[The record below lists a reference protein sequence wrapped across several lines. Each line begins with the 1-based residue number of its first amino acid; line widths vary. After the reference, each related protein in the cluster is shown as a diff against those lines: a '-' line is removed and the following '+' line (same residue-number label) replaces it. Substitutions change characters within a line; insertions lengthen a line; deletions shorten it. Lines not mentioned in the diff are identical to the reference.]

1 MGRKTRRRTF
11 KKVSFNRK
19 INAFYKLT
27 ERERKKML
35 IRTLIKSDNDFAK
48 MFERKIGKKEQY
60 QHYFK
65 EQAVKV
71 NEALISGFMSARF
84 RGKMGVEYKIIKMAR
99 SGAKATDIIGY
110 IKSSLGL
117 KNVKSALDNKSKILQ
132 LANYGIIY
140 TGSTGRDVTNNIR
153 VLYFKD
159 LTQAGKVI
167 VIPDSFFQRMS
178 IDDILIEFGRIGG
191 KRSIETTE
199 EIPII
204 YTNTSKKR

>member
-1 MGRKTRRRTF
+1 MDRKRT
-11 KKVSFNRK
+11 KKTSKVSFNRK
-19 INAFYKLT
+19 INTFYKLSK
-27 ERERKKML
+27 RERKREL
-35 IRTLIKSDNDFAK
+35 IRTLIKSDNDFAR
-48 MFERKIGKKEQY
+48 MFEKRIGKKEQY

-84 RGKMGVEYKIIKMAR
+84 RGKLGVEYKIIKMAK

-110 IKSSLGL
+110 IKKSLGL
-117 KNVKSALDNKSKILQ
+117 KNVKSALDNKDKILQ
-132 LANYGIIY
+132 IAGYGIIY
-140 TGSTGRDVTNNIR
+140 TGSTSKSTNAVR

-167 VIPDSFFQRMS
+167 VIPDSLFQRMS
-178 IDDILIEFGRIGG
+178 IDDILIEFGRVSG
-191 KRSIETTE
+191 KRSIETSE

-204 YTNTSKKR
+204 YTNTKRGK